1 MKKRFARITAL
12 ICLVLAL
19 VFATACQEESVTLP
33 GKEELKSNEEL
44 YSLSPEEAMAALG
57 LSESD
62 LVETEERPE
71 AWLPQID
78 NFPPEAQAEALPLKI
93 ISLDP
98 TRELLAG
105 YSFNEALVFEPPAS
119 GDGWMFG
126 GIEYSLQ
133 EDDPEQLAALAEA
146 LLEEAKLAYGG
157 MMTSHGFPR
166 LSEEGIF
173 DKIKNGTSGI
183 WKEDW
188 DIAKKTILTLTVSY
202 SEDGGFISMFY
213 HVLGSGIYSS

>member
-1 MKKRFARITAL
+1 
-12 ICLVLAL
+12 
-19 VFATACQEESVTLP
+19 
-33 GKEELKSNEEL
+33 
-44 YSLSPEEAMAALG
+44 
-57 LSESD
+57 
-62 LVETEERPE
+62 
-71 AWLPQID
+71 
-78 NFPPEAQAEALPLKI
+78 
-93 ISLDP
+93 
-98 TRELLAG
+98 
-105 YSFNEALVFEPPAS
+105 
-119 GDGWMFG
+119 MFG